1 MEVHHHQHVEKK
13 SFKEYLLEGLMI
25 FLAVSMGFIAE
36 SIRENITKHE
46 KEHHLME
53 MLVQDLKADLPR
65 LDTIITANDKK
76 MNRLDTL
83 RLLICDATVKALPN
97 NDYRLMYF
105 LNRMATSNTI
115 DFIATQR
122 TIAQFEKNDGFG
134 LKRKQTVSDS
144 INNYYRLYTNIIS
157 QQKRH
162 NDGLYEAHQ
171 LSQTIFDIR
180 ILNDYLTIVNAPLI
194 LQSNRPFTFLTNDK
208 NTLLLFAYK
217 LYSARGTLFTS
228 ISFLKYQKARTE
240 GLIELIQNEYHIEK

>member
-1 MEVHHHQHVEKK
+1 
-13 SFKEYLLEGLMI
+13 MI
-25 FLAVSMGFIAE
+25 FLAVSMRFIAE

-53 MLVQDLKADLPR
+53 MLVQDLKLDLPR

-122 TIAQFEKNDGFG
+122 TIAQFEKKLWLWFN
-134 LKRKQTVSDS
+134 KKTNS
-144 INNYYRLYTNIIS
+144 IG
-157 QQKRH
+157 QH
-162 NDGLYEAHQ
+162 
-171 LSQTIFDIR
+171 
-180 ILNDYLTIVNAPLI
+180 
-194 LQSNRPFTFLTNDK
+194 
-208 NTLLLFAYK
+208 
-217 LYSARGTLFTS
+217 
-228 ISFLKYQKARTE
+228 
-240 GLIELIQNEYHIEK
+240 